1 MVCGLIGH
9 KKADC
14 RHKDKTCSVCGKVGH
29 LKATCRAE
37 GGGAFKAAA
46 APAPAPKKGNTQKA
60 AQKEQPQTKQPQ
72 KKAEPQKK
80 EPPQKKKKGGKQN
93 SQKAEP
99 TKKDAAKPKKKS
111 PAVKPAPPPQKPR
124 APAKPKMRRGLPRI
138 VDLLLK
144 EADDGT
150 FKVTIRVFKPP
161 TSKPAKTPETTAKAD
176 QPPSIRPNVT
186 YSLGMVYAAEKA
198 AAVRLGK
205 DLKSK
210 PVRESKTGPELVLER
225 DELIQVREEQ

>member
-1 MVCGLIGH
+1 
-9 KKADC
+9 
-14 RHKDKTCSVCGKVGH
+14 
-29 LKATCRAE
+29 
-37 GGGAFKAAA
+37 
-46 APAPAPKKGNTQKA
+46 
-60 AQKEQPQTKQPQ
+60 
-72 KKAEPQKK
+72 
-80 EPPQKKKKGGKQN
+80 
-93 SQKAEP
+93 
-99 TKKDAAKPKKKS
+99 
-111 PAVKPAPPPQKPR
+111 
-124 APAKPKMRRGLPRI
+124 MRRGLPRI

-150 FKVTIRVFKPP
+150 FKLTIRVFEPP
-161 TSKPAKTPETTAKAD
+161 TSKPAKTPKTAKAD
-176 QPPSIRPNVT
+176 QPHSIRPNVT